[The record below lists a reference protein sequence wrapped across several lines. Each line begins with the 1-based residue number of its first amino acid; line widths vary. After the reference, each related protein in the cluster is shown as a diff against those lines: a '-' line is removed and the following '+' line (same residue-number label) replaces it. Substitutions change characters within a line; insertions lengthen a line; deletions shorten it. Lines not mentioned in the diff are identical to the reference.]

1 MSHSILE
8 LRHLRTLQALAD
20 SGNVS
25 AAARRLNLTQSA
37 LSHQLKTLE
46 TAYGCS
52 LVDRRRQP
60 LVLTPAGERLLAL
73 AQEVLPQVQQAE
85 RELAR
90 IAHGEAGQLR
100 IAVECHTCFDWLMP
114 AMDDFRGHWPEVE
127 LDIVSGFHADPVG
140 LLLTRR
146 ADLAVVSAP
155 EAESAI
161 RYHPLFGYEMVA
173 LLARDHPLAGK
184 AWLEAADFAGQTL
197 ITYPVPDDKLDLVHR
212 VLLPAGLNPPRR
224 TTELTVAMIQLVA
237 SRRGVAALPFWAVKP
252 YLERG
257 YVHALPIGP
266 HGLHSELYAATRHD
280 DDGLAYLDDFL
291 VTVRELSFA
300 TLAGITPLA
309 APAS

>member
-1 MSHSILE
+1 MTLSLLE
-8 LRHLRTLQALAD
+8 LRHLRTLLALAEC
-20 SGNVS
+20 GNVS
-25 AAARRLNLTQSA
+25 AAARRLSLTQSA

-46 TAYGCS
+46 NHYGCA

-60 LVLTPAGERLLAL
+60 LTLTAAGERLLTL
-73 AQEVLPQVQQAE
+73 ARSVLPQVQQAE

-90 IAHGEAGQLR
+90 IAQGEAGQLR

-140 LLLTRR
+140 LLLSRH
-146 ADLAVVSAP
+146 ADLAVVSMP
-155 EAESAI
+155 EDEAAVA
-161 RYHPLFGYEMVA
+161 YHPLFGYEMVA

-184 AWLEAADFAGQTL
+184 PWLSAADFARDTL
-197 ITYPVPDDKLDLVHR
+197 ITYPVPDEKLDVIWR
-212 VLLPAGLNPPRR
+212 VLRPAGINPPRR
-224 TTELTVAMIQLVA
+224 TTELTVAMVQLVA

-257 YVHALPIGP
+257 YVQALPIGE
-266 HGLHSELYAATRHD
+266 HGLRSELYAATRAD
-280 DDGLAYLDDFL
+280 DAGLAYLEDFL

-300 TLAGITPLA
+300 TLAGIRPLA
-309 APAS
+309 A

>member
-1 MSHSILE
+1 LLE
-8 LRHLRTLQALAD
+8 DHYGAALFERKSVPLAF
-20 SGNVS
+20 
-25 AAARRLNLTQSA
+25 
-37 LSHQLKTLE
+37 
-46 TAYGCS
+46 TA
-52 LVDRRRQP
+52 
-60 LVLTPAGERLLAL
+60 TGERLLQL
-73 AQEVLPQVQQAE
+73 AAQVLPEVAAAE
-85 RELAR
+85 RDLSRLTA
-90 IAHGEAGQLR
+90 GDAGQLR
-100 IAVECHTCFDWLMP
+100 ICVECHTCFDWLMP

-300 TLAGITPLA
+300 TLAGITPLTPA
-309 APAS
+309 A

>member
-1 MSHSILE
+1 MATSLLE
-8 LRHLRTLQALAD
+8 LRHLRTLLALAEC
-20 SGNVS
+20 GNVS

-46 TAYGCS
+46 SHYGCA

-60 LVLTPAGERLLAL
+60 LALTAAGERLHTLARSVL
-73 AQEVLPQVQQAE
+73 AQVQQAE

-90 IAHGEAGQLR
+90 IAQGEAGQLR

-140 LLLTRR
+140 LLLSRR

-155 EAESAI
+155 EDEAAV

-173 LLARDHPLAGK
+173 VLARDHPLAGK
-184 AWLEAADFAGQTL
+184 PWLSAADFARETL
-197 ITYPVPDDKLDLVHR
+197 ITYPVPDDKLDLVCQ
-212 VLLPAGLNPPRR
+212 VLRPAGVNPPRR
-224 TTELTVAMIQLVA
+224 TTELTVAMVQLVA

-257 YVHALPIGP
+257 YVQALPIGE
-266 HGLHSELYAATRHD
+266 HGLRSELYAATRAD
-280 DDGLAYLDDFL
+280 DAGLAYLEDFL

-300 TLAGITPLA
+300 TLAGIRPLA
-309 APAS
+309 G

>member
-1 MSHSILE
+1 MATSLLE
-8 LRHLRTLQALAD
+8 LRHLRTLLALAEC
-20 SGNVS
+20 GNVS

-46 TAYGCS
+46 SHYGCA

-60 LVLTPAGERLLAL
+60 LALTAAGERLHTLARSVL
-73 AQEVLPQVQQAE
+73 AQVQQAE

-90 IAHGEAGQLR
+90 IAQGEAGQLR

-140 LLLTRR
+140 LLLSRR

-155 EAESAI
+155 EDEAAV

-173 LLARDHPLAGK
+173 VLARDHPLAGK
-184 AWLEAADFAGQTL
+184 PWLSAADFARETL
-197 ITYPVPDDKLDLVHR
+197 ITYPVPDDKLDLVWQ
-212 VLLPAGLNPPRR
+212 VLRPAGINPPRR
-224 TTELTVAMIQLVA
+224 TTELTVAMVQLVA

-257 YVHALPIGP
+257 YVQALPIGE
-266 HGLHSELYAATRHD
+266 HGKVVQQR
-280 DDGLAYLDDFL
+280 
-291 VTVRELSFA
+291 
-300 TLAGITPLA
+300 
-309 APAS
+309 